1 MVLQSPGT
9 NNMNIDNNVKL
20 MYTSQ
25 WQLKYLFPIYRMMNM
40 FIYVHVIR
48 LMWNK
53 AEGFLPKCGTDQILL
68 LKMSFMKFWTKYTFT
83 SNKSRE
89 TIAMK
94 QTFSFFLLL
103 IIRSSPLKAPDA
115 TNKMFV
121 VSTCTVSP
129 LSFLVFFSGTFT
141 IVPSRSLSNPYQNKA
156 Q

>member
-1 MVLQSPGT
+1 MLRSPGT
-9 NNMNIDNNVKL
+9 NNMNIDINMML
-20 MYTSQ
+20 MYTVQ
-25 WQLKYLFPIYRMMNM
+25 LDLKYWLPTNRYVAVWSMVDMN
-40 FIYVHVIR
+40 
-48 LMWNK
+48 
-53 AEGFLPKCGTDQILL
+53 QIWFF
-68 LKMSFMKFWTKYTFT
+68 KQKQGNYYFKT
-83 SNKSRE
+83 
-89 TIAMK
+89 

-156 Q
+156 QQAAAVLYIIYLLY